1 MKAAVIILNYH
12 SSADCAKC
20 IRYIKQQEGIDVEI
34 IVVDNGSAETD
45 RENLERICQSE
56 ECSLLINKENTGY
69 NAGNNVGLRFAARH
83 GHQYALIANPDM
95 EFPQTNYLSGM
106 INEMEKDPSI
116 AVCGSDII
124 TPEGIHQSPMKRDGN
139 WTSSFGWIKGFLHK
153 KASDKYDFIE
163 DYNKSHY
170 CCKVS
175 GCCILLRLSF
185 VKEIGFFDE
194 YPFLYCEEAILSR
207 QVEQTDHWKMYYTAK
222 YQAVHRH
229 ITKEKGNPIPR
240 LKHWRRS
247 RLYYIDQY
255 SGYSKIGK
263 TVAKFSTRLHIITL
277 SFLLQ
282 IKQAS
287 HA

>member
-1 MKAAVIILNYH
+1 MKVAVIILNYQ
-12 SSADCAKC
+12 SSSDCAKC
-20 IRYIKQQEGIDVEI
+20 IRYIKQQKDVEAEI
-34 IVVDNGSAETD
+34 IVVDNGSTDSD
-45 RENLERICQSE
+45 RESLEKSCQIE
-56 ECSLLINKENTGY
+56 ECVLLINKENNGY
-69 NAGNNVGLRFAARH
+69 NAGNNVGLRYAACH

-106 INEMEKDPSI
+106 INEMEQDQTI

-124 TPEGIHQSPMKRDGN
+124 TPKGIHQSPMKRDGD
-139 WTSSFGWIKGFLHK
+139 WTSSFGWIKGLLRK

-163 DYNKSHY
+163 EYSKSHY

-207 QVEQTDHWKMYYTAK
+207 QVEQTNHWKMYYTAK

-247 RLYYIDQY
+247 RLYYIDRY

-263 TVAKFSTRLHIITL
+263 IVAKLSTRLHILTL
-277 SFLLQ
+277 SSLFQ
-282 IKQAS
+282 IK
-287 HA
+287 HATHV